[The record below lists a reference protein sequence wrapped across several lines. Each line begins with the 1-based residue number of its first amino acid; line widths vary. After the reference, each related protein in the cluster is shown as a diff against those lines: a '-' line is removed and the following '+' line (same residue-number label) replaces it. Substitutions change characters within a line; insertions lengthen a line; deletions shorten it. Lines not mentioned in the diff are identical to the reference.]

1 MKAGASPLFHSDRS
15 CTFVTPH
22 HYSLYIRS
30 QSLQPPDRVAGQQ
43 RVCNTAHTEEAVL
56 RRGPLRPT
64 LSAALAASDAVC
76 FRGYKTRQ
84 LC

>member
-1 MKAGASPLFHSDRS
+1 MKAGASPLFLSAWMLSHMPLLRS
-15 CTFVTPH
+15 GDFILNAIVTF
-22 HYSLYIRS
+22 
-30 QSLQPPDRVAGQQ
+30 
-43 RVCNTAHTEEAVL
+43 CNTAHTEEAVL